1 MPLQPYL
8 EVLRLP
14 GTRTSFLLMALAR
27 LPMTAM
33 GITLTLHVVSELG
46 HGYGA
51 AGLVGTATTAGTAL
65 AAPLVGRLIDRHGL
79 RPVVAACGLASTAFW
94 VSVPYLPYPVL
105 LVVALPAGAL
115 VLPAGSIAR
124 QVITA
129 LVPEPRRRAAYSLDT
144 ISLET
149 TFMIG
154 PALGIA
160 VSTQLSSTV
169 ALMGIGVVFGLCAAA
184 LYVVNPPI
192 RTEEERGEAPGT
204 RPRMRAWLGAPLI
217 GTLLIAMGALF
228 VLIGTELAALAALRE
243 SGEVSWT
250 GVVIAVMCVASLT
263 GGLIHGA
270 VPRSLSQLPLM
281 VLLAVLVIPVVFV
294 TEPWWLLALALVP
307 MNLACAPTMAATTES
322 VSRLAPVSVRGEAMG
337 LQDSATR
344 IGMALGSP
352 VVGFVMDHS
361 QPGWGFVAAGLGGL
375 LFALAGWWL
384 QRRPARPSVTGRP
397 GAAAPGCSDSVAAT
411 G

>member
-8 EVLRLP
+8 DVLRLP
-14 GTRTSFLLMALAR
+14 GTKTSFLLMTLAR
-27 LPMTAM
+27 LPMTATS
-33 GITLTLHVVSELG
+33 ITLTLHIVSELG

-65 AAPLVGRLIDRHGL
+65 AAPLIGRLIDRHGL
-79 RPVVAACGLASTAFW
+79 RPVVAVCGLASTAFW
-94 VSVPYLPYPVL
+94 VSVPYLPYQAL

-160 VSTQLSSTV
+160 ASTQLSSTV
-169 ALMGIGVVFGLCAAA
+169 ALTGIGIVFGACAAA
-184 LYVVNPPI
+184 LYLVDPPI
-192 RTEEERGEAPGT
+192 RTEEERGATPGT
-204 RPRMRAWLGAPLI
+204 RPRIRAWLGAPLI
-217 GTLLIAMGALF
+217 GTLLVAMGALF
-228 VLIGTELAALAALRE
+228 VLMGTELAALAALRE
-243 SGEVSWT
+243 SGEVGWT

-281 VLLAVLVIPVVFV
+281 VLLAVLVIPVALV
-294 TEPWWLLALALVP
+294 TDPWWLLALALVP
-307 MNLACAPTMAATTES
+307 TNLACAPTLAATTES

-344 IGMALGSP
+344 IGMAIGAP
-352 VVGFVMDHS
+352 VVGFVIDHS

-375 LFALAGWWL
+375 LFALAGWLL
-384 QRRPARPSVTGRP
+384 QRRPGRPSVTGRP
-397 GAAAPGCSDSVAAT
+397 GATAPGCSDSVATT

>member
-1 MPLQPYL
+1 MPLKPYL

-14 GTRTSFLLMALAR
+14 GMRTSTLLMALAR

-46 HGYGA
+46 RGYGA

-65 AAPLVGRLIDRHGL
+65 AAPLVGRMIDRHGL
-79 RPVVAACGLASTAFW
+79 RPVVAVCGLVSTAFW
-94 VSVPYLPYPVL
+94 VCVPYLPYPVL
-105 LVVALPAGAL
+105 VVAALPAGAL

-129 LVPEPRRRAAYSLDT
+129 LVPPARRRTAYSLDT

-169 ALMGIGVVFGLCAAA
+169 ALTGIGLTFGLCSAV
-184 LYVVNPPI
+184 LYAVNPPI
-192 RTEEERGEAPGT
+192 RTQEETSVPRGA
-204 RPRMRAWLGAPLI
+204 RPRIHTWLSAHLVA
-217 GTLLIAMGALF
+217 TLLIAMGALF

-243 SGEVSWT
+243 SGDVGWT
-250 GVVIAVMCVASLT
+250 GAVIAVMCVASLV

-281 VLLAVLVIPVVFV
+281 VLLAVLVLPVALVA
-294 TEPWWLLALALVP
+294 EPWWLLALVLVP
-307 MNLACAPTMAATTES
+307 MNMACAPTLAATTEA
-322 VSRLAPVSVRGEAMG
+322 VSRLAPASVRGEAMG
-337 LQDSATR
+337 LQDSASR
-344 IGMALGSP
+344 IGMALGAP
-352 VVGFVMDHS
+352 VIGFVMDNS

-375 LFALAGWWL
+375 LFAVVGFLL
-384 QRRPARPSVTGRP
+384 LRRPARPTPTDRP
-397 GAAAPGCSDSVAAT
+397 VEAGPGSPDSVAT
-411 G
+411 TR